1 MDIDAQVTRLK
12 AAIRDVPDFPKPGIV
27 FKDITTLL
35 QEPVLF
41 RRALDLMTVMCG
53 DLPVDKVVAI
63 ESRGFI
69 LGGALADRLGAGFVP
84 VRKPGKLPW
93 KSRSARYE
101 LEYGSDTLEMHE
113 DAVGPADRV
122 LVVDDVIATGGTARA
137 VARSRRGPRRLRE
150 RLRFPRRAGLLEGP
164 GASARP
170 RGAEPDPV
178 LSVLTYSVLIGLE
191 LAPVAQLDRAR
202 AS

>member
-1 MDIDAQVTRLK
+1 MDIEAQVGRLK

-137 VARSRRGPRRLRE
+137 VADLTEALGASVSGFAFLVELGFLKGRE
-150 RLRFPRRAGLLEGP
+150 RLPGREVRSLIRF
-164 GASARP
+164 
-170 RGAEPDPV
+170 
-178 LSVLTYSVLIGLE
+178 
-191 LAPVAQLDRAR
+191 
-202 AS
+202 

>member
-1 MDIDAQVTRLK
+1 MDIDAQVAGLK

-137 VARSRRGPRRLRE
+137 VADLTEALGASVSGFAFLVELGFLKGRE
-150 RLRFPRRAGLLEGP
+150 RLPGREVRSLVRF
-164 GASARP
+164 
-170 RGAEPDPV
+170 
-178 LSVLTYSVLIGLE
+178 
-191 LAPVAQLDRAR
+191 
-202 AS
+202 

>member
-1 MDIDAQVTRLK
+1 MDIDAQVAGLK

-27 FKDITTLL
+27 FQDITTLL
-35 QEPVLF
+35 QEPVLL
-41 RRALDLMTVMCG
+41 RRALDLMTVLCG

-93 KSRSARYE
+93 KSRSASYE
-101 LEYGSDTLEMHE
+101 LEYGTDTLEMHE

-137 VARSRRGPRRLRE
+137 VADLTEALGASVSGFAFLVELGFLKGRE
-150 RLRFPRRAGLLEGP
+150 RLPGRDVRSLIRF
-164 GASARP
+164 
-170 RGAEPDPV
+170 
-178 LSVLTYSVLIGLE
+178 
-191 LAPVAQLDRAR
+191 
-202 AS
+202 

>member
-1 MDIDAQVTRLK
+1 MDIDAQVGRLK

-35 QEPVLF
+35 QDPALL

-93 KSRSARYE
+93 KSRSASYE
-101 LEYGSDTLEMHE
+101 LEYGTDTLEMHE

-137 VARSRRGPRRLRE
+137 VADLTEALGASVSGFAFLVELGFLKGRE
-150 RLRFPRRAGLLEGP
+150 RLPGRDVRSLIRF
-164 GASARP
+164 
-170 RGAEPDPV
+170 
-178 LSVLTYSVLIGLE
+178 
-191 LAPVAQLDRAR
+191 
-202 AS
+202 